1 MYIDKPI
8 VGIERRMEAV
18 LSSIEMGIDEVR
30 MIGISGIGGG
40 GKTTLAIAVF
50 NKISTRFEG
59 ISFVEN
65 IREVS
70 KMSGLQSLQKQVILD
85 VSNGKDM
92 VIHSVDHGKN
102 MIMNIL
108 QGKKVLIVLDD
119 VDHNDQLVALISEPS
134 WYKVGSRIIITA
146 RNKQVLEPYVVMPI
160 HEGSHKEEAIRILEI
175 CGLRDR
181 IGFRNRELR
190 SLIRFSSD
198 QHLDMHDHIQGMGKY
213 IDQRKYPDDPKK
225 HSRLWERE
233 KIKEIL
239 DNEWVSKETKAI
251 ALDECLTSD
260 IVAK

>member
-8 VGIERRMEAV
+8 VGIERQMEAV
-18 LSSIEMGIDEVR
+18 LSSIERGIDEVR

-40 GKTTLAIAVF
+40 GKTTLAI
-50 NKISTRFEG
+50 SW
-59 ISFVEN
+59 
-65 IREVS
+65 
-70 KMSGLQSLQKQVILD
+70 QKQVILD

-92 VIHSVDHGKN
+92 VIHSVGHGKN

-119 VDHNDQLVALISEPS
+119 VDHNDQLVALIDEPS
-134 WYKVGSRIIITA
+134 WYKDIFLDVA
-146 RNKQVLEPYVVMPI
+146 Y
-160 HEGSHKEEAIRILEI
+160 
-175 CGLRDR
+175 
-181 IGFRNRELR
+181 REMR

-213 IDQRKYPDDPKK
+213 IVQRKYPDDPKK

-233 KIKEIL
+233 KIEEIL
-239 DNEWVSKETKAI
+239 DNEWVSEETKAI

-260 IVAK
+260 IVAKENFNQIILLHLKFMDVKLKDFRKGRKR